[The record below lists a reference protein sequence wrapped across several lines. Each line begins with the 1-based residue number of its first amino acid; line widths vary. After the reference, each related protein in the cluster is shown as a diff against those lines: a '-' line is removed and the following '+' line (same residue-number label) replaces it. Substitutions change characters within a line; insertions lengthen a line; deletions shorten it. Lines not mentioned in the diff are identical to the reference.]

1 MISPESTHQKS
12 SKLEKNC
19 DTHIVWQAVCVED
32 ESRFVTDV
40 TFLSI
45 FNTFAKEA
53 LCLIRFLHSTNFL
66 SFLSINIWVFPRAF
80 RSCCVF
86 FEYSPELSE
95 VVVFSLSIPQC
106 FQILLCFC
114 YFFSDGVELSDH
126 STDLTDVSGGW
137 IIIFVGEW
145 YMKKFGCYVDS
156 TILLRNTE
164 VTFRAIFF
172 LLLFF
177 QISKRKILISATGQQ
192 FNFSL
197 FTDNV

>member
-1 MISPESTHQKS
+1 MISPGSTHQKS

-86 FEYSPELSE
+86 FEYSPVFSDI
-95 VVVFSLSIPQC
+95 VVF
-106 FQILLCFC
+106 
-114 YFFSDGVELSDH
+114 
-126 STDLTDVSGGW
+126 
-137 IIIFVGEW
+137 
-145 YMKKFGCYVDS
+145 
-156 TILLRNTE
+156 
-164 VTFRAIFF
+164 
-172 LLLFF
+172 LLFLF
-177 QISKRKILISATGQQ
+177 RRSRAQWSFHWPNGCKWWMNYNFCWGVVHEKVWMLRW
-192 FNFSL
+192 FNH
-197 FTDNV
+197 TIT